1 MTLYVS
7 ANIGRGVPMPVM
19 SLRGRLGRAAASFMR
34 MLIVNP
40 PSSTH
45 RSVPRRLS
53 ACPGLS
59 RIVSAKDGGI
69 CRVKLALGRI
79 TADQARVV
87 SQAARQYGSGALEIT
102 NRSNLQIR
110 GVGPA
115 SGEALAATLVDAGL
129 GPRHPDADDVR
140 NVLVSPSAGRD
151 PRASLD
157 VTALAEALLVLL
169 QEDPAFH
176 TLSAKFAIQV
186 DGGEGMAVRAHAHDI
201 WLSALPGGQRLQ
213 LGLAGAI
220 GDGTI
225 GEVTPSAAVDVVAH
239 ILGRFVATAR
249 NDQPRMR
256 DVLASSAGPG
266 FLADIRADA
275 SLTSAGLSDL
285 QHNAIQKA
293 PGIYVQRDGV
303 RRMILAQAP
312 LGRLDAAQLDAL
324 ADIASLH
331 GSGWLHL
338 TPWQGV
344 LLPDIGERDASD
356 VQQLLEALGLVTSA
370 NAPLAHLVACSG
382 SVGCAKAHADT
393 KADALQLASRLS
405 QSAARPSVH
414 LSGCPRT
421 CASACIQPYTLLA
434 QPGGR
439 YTLFQHDPSVD
450 GLGQLRASGLDI
462 EAAAH
467 WLCTNHHETFD
478 D

>member
-1 MTLYVS
+1 M
-7 ANIGRGVPMPVM
+7 
-19 SLRGRLGRAAASFMR
+19 
-34 MLIVNP
+34 
-40 PSSTH
+40 
-45 RSVPRRLS
+45 
-53 ACPGLS
+53 
-59 RIVSAKDGGI
+59 
-69 CRVKLALGRI
+69 KLALGRI
-79 TADQARVV
+79 TANQARIV
-87 SQAARQYGSGALEIT
+87 SGAARRYGSGVLEIT

-115 SGEALAATLVDAGL
+115 SGNALAATLVDAGL

-151 PRASLD
+151 PLASLD
-157 VTALAEALLVLL
+157 VTALAEALLLLL

-201 WLSALPGGQRLQ
+201 WLSALPGGQRLKV
-213 LGLAGAI
+213 GLAGAI
-220 GDGTI
+220 GDGAL
-225 GEVTPSAAVDVVAH
+225 GEVATDAAVDIVAH
-239 ILGRFVATAR
+239 ILRCFVSTAR
-249 NDQPRMR
+249 DDQPRMR
-256 DVLASSAGPG
+256 DVLASPAASA
-266 FLADIRADA
+266 FLAEIHAGAALTLGDA
-275 SLTSAGLSDL
+275 NDV
-285 QHNAIQKA
+285 QCNAVHKA
-293 PGIYVQRDGV
+293 PGIYPQRDGTL
-303 RRMILAQAP
+303 RMIMAQAP

-344 LLPDIGERDASD
+344 LLPDIGEQDASN
-356 VQQLLEALGLVTSA
+356 VQQALEALGLVTAAS
-370 NAPLAHLVACSG
+370 APLAHLVACSG

-393 KADALQLASRLS
+393 KADALQLARRLS
-405 QSAARPSVH
+405 QCSARPSVH
-414 LSGCPRT
+414 LSGCSRS

-439 YTLFQHDPSVD
+439 YNLYQHDPSVD

-462 EAAAH
+462 EDAAH
-467 WLCTNHHETFD
+467 WLSTNHHETFD